1 MGAIEAMK
9 QRQGHDLIRSK
20 ALKGASILGFRLDI
34 CVSRPF
40 TIESREPR
48 AESREPR
55 AESRE
60 PRAESREPRAESR
73 EPRAESREPR
83 AESREPRAESREPR
97 AESREPRAESREPR
111 AESREPRA
119 ESREPRAESR
129 EPRAE
134 SREPRAESREPRA
147 ESREPRADYCLRLT
161 ARLSL
166 PPSRPP
172 ERGIPTPLPPSTLRT
187 APCLVAGS
195 VALRAVEACKA
206 QETACSGDAQRPL
219 PADSDPW
226 FVSPSW
232 PRWPWAASC
241 RPRHCRRRPRRRLQS
256 PTTGA

>member
-1 MGAIEAMK
+1 MTRREIRNRGKASPPSPHRRSGSSMGAIEAMK

-97 AESREPRAESREPR
+97 AESREPTTVYGEP
-111 AESREPRA
+111 
-119 ESREPRAESR
+119 
-129 EPRAE
+129 
-134 SREPRAESREPRA
+134 
-147 ESREPRADYCLRLT
+147 

-241 RPRHCRRRPRRRLQS
+241 RPRHCRLRPRRRLQS